1 MPWGEAVKKK
11 RVDFKKN
18 IKEREQKEKSNVIQ
32 VQEGLE

>member
-1 MPWGEAVKKK
+1 MPWGEAIKK

>member
-1 MPWGEAVKKK
+1 MPWGESVKKK